1 MYFALALVPAFLYG
15 SMGIILLKVGGDA
28 RQHTLGVALGSF
40 VSATVLALVLGLD
53 TDSTSILVA
62 FCAGI
67 VVGLA
72 SYLQISAFHKIGVSR
87 VMPLTTGGQLLG
99 ISLLGIL
106 LFGEW
111 LGSAA
116 LPVGLVG
123 LALIILGVMLTSWQQ
138 KPTGG
143 FDEGG
148 DVVAV
153 PYDPVAVAAPGKGS
167 PTPVD
172 TRPKQLV
179 SGLIDTGLSTLF
191 YIAFPIII
199 RYWEVDP
206 LRSFFYQAFGILL
219 VGFIVSFP
227 FFTKQLGRVDTRW
240 SKYTLAAMIP
250 GGMWGLGVVI
260 MQFSQVKVGVAVG
273 FSLSQLSVIIATFGG
288 IWILG
293 EKRTR
298 KEMVAISLGVLVLV
312 VGALLLG
319 VAKSLDVA

>member
-15 SMGIILLKVGGDA
+15 TMGIILLKVGGDA
-28 RQHTLGVALGSF
+28 RAHTLGVAGGAF
-40 VSATVLALVLGLD
+40 VSSVLLALFLGLD
-53 TDSTSILVA
+53 TDTTSILVA
-62 FCAGI
+62 FCAGV

-99 ISLLGIL
+99 ISLLGIF

-111 LGSAA
+111 LGSVA
-116 LPVGLVG
+116 LPVGLIG
-123 LALIILGVMLTSWQQ
+123 LTLIIVGVMLTSWQQ
-138 KPTGG
+138 KP
-143 FDEGG
+143 EGG
-148 DVVAV
+148 PDLDGDSSAV
-153 PYDPVAVAAPGKGS
+153 PYDPVAIVEPGKAQE
-167 PTPVD
+167 TNVD

-179 SGLIDTGLSTLF
+179 SGLIDTAVSTLF
-191 YIAFPIII
+191 YITFPIII
-199 RYWEVDP
+199 RYWDVDP
-206 LRSFFYQAFGILL
+206 LRSFLYQAFGILL
-219 VGFIVSFP
+219 IGFIVTFP
-227 FFTKQLGRVDTRW
+227 FFTRQLGRADTRW

-293 EKRTR
+293 EKRTK
-298 KEMVAISLGVLVLV
+298 KEMIAISLGVFILV
-312 VGALLLG
+312 VGALMLG
-319 VAKSLDVA
+319 VAKSLDAA